1 MKQLISAAGRLVR
14 QFPRTHL
21 LLSMVL
27 LGGVILIAFRPDS
40 TETAPER
47 VQAISL
53 PERTA
58 PAPKPQTTSKPAPA
72 TPQWQTLTVQSGD
85 SLSSLLHPLGIGAGQ
100 IDALLKGDDKLK
112 RLTRL
117 RPGEALEVIVSDS
130 GSLTNVRYHPSKV
143 ETLTARLTG
152 GGWNVRLS
160 QREYQKQ
167 TRFAQAVPGRGRS
180 WHHRPAHHAAGQPVC
195 LGCGFCP
202 RHSQR

>member
-47 VQAISL
+47 VQPISL

-152 GGWNVRLS
+152 GGWNVRLKLKPS
-160 QREYQKQ
+160 
-167 TRFAQAVPGRGRS
+167 PHG
-180 WHHRPAHHAAGQPVC
+180 
-195 LGCGFCP
+195 
-202 RHSQR
+202 